1 MVAPMN
7 FPLNLPLAKSGL
19 DRAAHM
25 RSDKGLLESLWAE
38 AKIAH
43 FNGEKFLSD
52 EKGLIFL
59 SPQELAGGNA
69 MKFFNTLLKNIKE
82 HMEEIDRYI
91 VKHTF
96 NWDMSRIAII
106 DKNIIR
112 MALTEILFCED
123 IPPKVS
129 INEAIEIAKK
139 FNSTDKSSKFV
150 NGILDAIFNDLK
162 AEGKV
167 HKNGRGLIDQSIAKL
182 QKTESDIEKT
192 EIDT

>member
-1 MVAPMN
+1 MKTYRRQIREKILQA
-7 FPLNLPLAKSGL
+7 LYTIEIRDTDIESAAGWLLTEEILA
-19 DRAAHM
+19 DA
-25 RSDKGLLESLWAE
+25 
-38 AKIAH
+38 
-43 FNGEKFLSD
+43 
-52 EKGLIFL
+52 
-59 SPQELAGGNA
+59 NA

-82 HMEEIDRYI
+82 HKDEIDRYI

-112 MALTEILFCED
+112 MALTEILYCED

-167 HKNGRGLIDQSIAKL
+167 HKNGRGLIDQSVARL
-182 QKTESDIEKT
+182 QKADGESENSG
-192 EIDT
+192 IDT

>member
-1 MVAPMN
+1 MKTYRRQIREKILQA
-7 FPLNLPLAKSGL
+7 LYTIEIRDTDIDSAAGWLLTEEILA
-19 DRAAHM
+19 DT
-25 RSDKGLLESLWAE
+25 
-38 AKIAH
+38 
-43 FNGEKFLSD
+43 
-52 EKGLIFL
+52 
-59 SPQELAGGNA
+59 NA
-69 MKFFNTLLKNIKE
+69 MKFFNLLLNSIKE
-82 HMEEIDRYI
+82 HKEEIDQYI

-112 MALTEILFCED
+112 MALTEILYCED

-162 AEGKV
+162 AAGLV
-167 HKNGRGLIDQSIAKL
+167 HKNGRGLIDQSVAK
-182 QKTESDIEKT
+182 QQQTECDAAKTTLDN
-192 EIDT
+192 

>member
-1 MVAPMN
+1 MKTYRRQIREKILQA
-7 FPLNLPLAKSGL
+7 LYTIEIRDTDIDSAAGWLLTEEILA
-19 DRAAHM
+19 DA
-25 RSDKGLLESLWAE
+25 
-38 AKIAH
+38 
-43 FNGEKFLSD
+43 
-52 EKGLIFL
+52 
-59 SPQELAGGNA
+59 NA
-69 MKFFNTLLKNIKE
+69 MTFFNMLLKNIKE
-82 HMEEIDRYI
+82 HKDEIDRYI

-112 MALTEILFCED
+112 MALTEILYCED

-162 AEGKV
+162 GEGKV
-167 HKNGRGLIDQSIAKL
+167 HKNGRGLIDQSVARQ
-182 QKTESDIEKT
+182 QKTEGESESAS
-192 EIDT
+192 IDT

>member
-1 MVAPMN
+1 MKTYRRQIREKILQA
-7 FPLNLPLAKSGL
+7 LYTIEIRDTDIDSAAGWLLTEEILA
-19 DRAAHM
+19 DA
-25 RSDKGLLESLWAE
+25 
-38 AKIAH
+38 
-43 FNGEKFLSD
+43 
-52 EKGLIFL
+52 
-59 SPQELAGGNA
+59 NA
-69 MKFFNTLLKNIKE
+69 MKFFNMLLKNIKE

-112 MALTEILFCED
+112 MALTEILYCED

-167 HKNGRGLIDQSIAKL
+167 HKNGRGLIDQSVAKL
-182 QKTESDIEKT
+182 HHRVFRFGRAISECA
-192 EIDT
+192 DTT